1 MEIRISISRKV
12 KIRMEKENLENK
24 ISRIVSELEKEIP
37 ENRSISTSSTQLDQT
52 IVAIFKG
59 FAKPMS
65 AKEIQKKL
73 PEKSGKWFSDR
84 LWALKQKGLLTSPSR
99 GYYQYPSRK

>member
-1 MEIRISISRKV
+1 MENETLETKV
-12 KIRMEKENLENK
+12 A
-24 ISRIVSELEKEIP
+24 RIVSELEKEIP
-37 ENRSISTSSTQLDQT
+37 AQRSVSQSSTQLDQT

-59 FAKPMS
+59 FGKPMT

-84 LWALKQKGLLTSPSR
+84 LWALKQKSLLVSPSR
-99 GYYQYPSRK
+99 GYYQYPTRK